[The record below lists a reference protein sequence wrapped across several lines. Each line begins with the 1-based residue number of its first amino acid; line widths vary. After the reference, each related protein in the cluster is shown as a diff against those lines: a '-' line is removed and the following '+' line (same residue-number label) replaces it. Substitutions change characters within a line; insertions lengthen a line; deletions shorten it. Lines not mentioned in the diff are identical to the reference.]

1 MIIVT
6 PADLGTL
13 VRNRRLERDET
24 QVAVARRAAI
34 SRDSLIRIE
43 QGHPRVEL
51 GKALAVVEALGIT
64 LDSTD
69 AERPSAADRSSDAL
83 LDQVFE
89 NLTREE

>member
-1 MIIVT
+1 MIIIT

-13 VRNRRLERDET
+13 VRNGRLERGET

-64 LDSTD
+64 LGTTD
-69 AERPSAADRSSDAL
+69 AGGSPVADGSSDAL
-83 LDQVFE
+83 LDQLFE
-89 NLTREE
+89 NLTQEE

>member
-51 GKALAVVEALGIT
+51 GKVLAVVEALGIT

-69 AERPSAADRSSDAL
+69 AERPSAVDRSSDAL

>member
-1 MIIVT
+1 MLIVT

-51 GKALAVVEALGIT
+51 GKARRKEASDLPGGAPLQVV
-64 LDSTD
+64 
-69 AERPSAADRSSDAL
+69 SDG
-83 LDQVFE
+83 DE
-89 NLTREE
+89 